1 MTTTKK
7 DKKYLFQTRF
17 YMTIVEGLIM
27 MFDLMIYSFA
37 TCGSIMAMALSH
49 KPAFISSLF
58 VKDATSW
65 MEYVAF
71 GLFQF
76 ILIMSSC
83 GAIMFVALYLTIYMV
98 TSCHWMRK
106 VTVGIG
112 IGVDKGPVSF
122 FLWSMFSS
130 TTILTLYSIL

>member
-1 MTTTKK
+1 
-7 DKKYLFQTRF
+7 
-17 YMTIVEGLIM
+17 MTIVEGLIM

-49 KPAFISSLF
+49 KPAFISSIF
-58 VKDATSW
+58 VKEETSW

-83 GAIMFVALYLTIYMV
+83 GGILFVALYLTIYMI

-122 FLWSMFSS
+122 FLWSMLSS
-130 TTILTLYSIL
+130 TTI